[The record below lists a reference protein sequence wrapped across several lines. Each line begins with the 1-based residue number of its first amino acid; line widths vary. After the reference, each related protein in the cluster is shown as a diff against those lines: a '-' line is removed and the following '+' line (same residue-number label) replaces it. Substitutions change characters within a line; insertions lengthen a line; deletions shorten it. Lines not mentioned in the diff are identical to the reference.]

1 MKLVATGLASS
12 KKECS
17 KLDLHSAHEKH
28 ALCNRVRNFILQEL
42 CKLLL
47 LRHHGQGLGPCLG
60 ILKGV
65 FCFNMLVTF
74 AVVKAFYFKEYVLE
88 LLIFVSLSRR
98 NE

>member
-28 ALCNRVRNFILQEL
+28 ALCNRVRNFVLQEL

-47 LRHHGQGLGPCLG
+47 LLHHGPCLG
-60 ILKGV
+60 ILKGA
-65 FCFNMLVTF
+65 FCFIMLVTF
-74 AVVKAFYFKEYVLE
+74 AVVKVFYFKEYVLE
-88 LLIFVSLSRR
+88 LVIFVSLSRR